1 MDPLDEQA
9 CGLTPR
15 TGPAPSPSDL
25 MHNGKLFVMSGLPA
39 ERNTEEDLIRQV
51 CKGQT
56 EFFYE
61 LIQPYQGTA
70 FAVARSILDNAADA
84 EEVVQE
90 SFLKALRGLGKF
102 RGEAKFSTWL
112 IQIVLNEARARLR
125 RDRQHPHRSIDELAE
140 NDGGESLPRDPADWR
155 EIPSEAR
162 ARAELRRTIER
173 ALRSLRPIY
182 REVLVLRDIQQLNT
196 AQTAEMGVAF
206 RMRNNLLQ
214 RKHW

>member
-1 MDPLDEQA
+1 
-9 CGLTPR
+9 
-15 TGPAPSPSDL
+15 
-25 MHNGKLFVMSGLPA
+25 MSGLPA